1 MSGVQTPNIDAP
13 ASEGAVFNK
22 GVSNCPVC
30 TPYRGMLMTG
40 RHPLNNGAYANDLGV
55 VPGQGAT
62 FAESLDAAGY
72 DTVYVG
78 KWHWP
83 GIALKRAFR
92 SVCR

>member
-1 MSGVQTPNIDAP
+1 M
-13 ASEGAVFNK
+13 FNK